1 MLLTRVT
8 FVVVGTRKAVF
19 LWTLAVAHLHSSAK
33 QEEHRVESQSGKEN
47 TFLVCVCVIIS
58 RGHTGILHPQSPFKW
73 VLWKHICLVPCRF
86 LQSPTMEKMTST
98 APNIWITQ
106 WILREEMQCF
116 FYKTVHFYYQICLVQ
131 SIWSFKWEKYL
142 HTEMRISDSLCFFF
156 PSFSKYWSAH
166 GAIYSLDTV
175 TFWLLKKPAWE
186 ATLSSGIFLPR
197 HFISRLSAV
206 KNTI

>member
-1 MLLTRVT
+1 MCVCVWSSQGVT
-8 FVVVGTRKAVF
+8 QGFYILKV
-19 LWTLAVAHLHSSAK
+19 HSN
-33 QEEHRVESQSGKEN
+33 GFCEN
-47 TFLVCVCVIIS
+47 TFVLSLAGSYRAQPWKKWRQPHQIS
-58 RGHTGILHPQSPFKW
+58 ESHNESKKKRKNANFFIL
-73 VLWKHICLVPCRF
+73 
-86 LQSPTMEKMTST
+86 KM
-98 APNIWITQ
+98 
-106 WILREEMQCF
+106 
-116 FYKTVHFYYQICLVQ
+116 VHFNYQIFLVQ

-156 PSFSKYWSAH
+156 TWFSKYWSAH

>member
-1 MLLTRVT
+1 M
-8 FVVVGTRKAVF
+8 
-19 LWTLAVAHLHSSAK
+19 
-33 QEEHRVESQSGKEN
+33 
-47 TFLVCVCVIIS
+47 CVCDHLKGSHRDFTSSKSIQMGFVKTHLS
-58 RGHTGILHPQSPFKW
+58 CPLQVLTEPNHGKNDVNRTKYLNHTMNLKKRKNANFFIL
-73 VLWKHICLVPCRF
+73 
-86 LQSPTMEKMTST
+86 
-98 APNIWITQ
+98 
-106 WILREEMQCF
+106 
-116 FYKTVHFYYQICLVQ
+116 KTVHFNYQICLVQ

-156 PSFSKYWSAH
+156 TSFSKYWSAH